1 MYCYDYR
8 ISLRVQHPTEAGAGI
23 AARLDLEPA
32 FSRDVGTGYRDRDGS
47 LISGHAETRVVFV
60 LEWGKD
66 GWLMDA
72 WPALVDLLRARA
84 DVIGELLQEG
94 ASIGVRVGI
103 FGKTAWAG
111 SCAGSAVAGT
121 DGGPAAGFSGG
132 DLFPGPGGHARRQ
145 RRGGR
150 QLVQP
155 VAVVAHPFS

>member
-60 LEWGKD
+60 LERGKD
-66 GWLMDA
+66 GWVMDA

-94 ASIGVRVGI
+94 HRSACVSASLERPHGRVLCWI
-103 FGKTAWAG
+103 S
-111 SCAGSAVAGT
+111 SCC
-121 DGGPAAGFSGG
+121 D
-132 DLFPGPGGHARRQ
+132 
-145 RRGGR
+145 
-150 QLVQP
+150 
-155 VAVVAHPFS
+155 

>member
-32 FSRDVGTGYRDRDGS
+32 FSRDVGTGYWDRDGS

-60 LEWGKD
+60 LERGKD

-84 DVIGELLQEG
+84 DVIGDLLQEG

-111 SCAGSAVAGT
+111 FVLDQQLLRLLADLQLGFQVETYFPDPADTPGASDEVAGS
-121 DGGPAAGFSGG
+121 
-132 DLFPGPGGHARRQ
+132 
-145 RRGGR
+145 
-150 QLVQP
+150 
-155 VAVVAHPFS
+155 

>member
-8 ISLRVQHPTEAGAGI
+8 ISLGVQRPTEAGAGI

-32 FSRDVGTGYRDRDGS
+32 FSRDVGTGYRDRDGT
-47 LISGHAETRVVFV
+47 LIRVHAATRVVFV
-60 LEWGKD
+60 LQRGKD

-84 DVIGELLQEG
+84 DVIRELLQEG
-94 ASIGVRVGI
+94 AGIGLRVGI
-103 FGKTAWAG
+103 FRKDGMG
-111 SCAGSAVAGT
+111 GFRAGSAVAAA
-121 DGGPAAGFSGG
+121 DDGPAAGFSGG
-132 DLFPGPGGHARRQ
+132 DLFPRPGGHDRRQ
-145 RRGGR
+145 RNVGG